1 MERDEFKILVKSM
14 KAVYAQPTFLPDQ
27 DAFNVWYALLKDLPY
42 ELASMAVQKH
52 MLTEKF
58 PPTIADLRA
67 KANEVVEQPAE
78 EMSELEAWALVRKA
92 IGNSNYHADEEF
104 ARLPEVCRIAV
115 GSPVNLREW
124 AMMNSDQVATV
135 EQSHFI
141 RNYRTAAKRMT
152 EDRKLPPAFRERIAE
167 HRRKHAELKSRDQP
181 EIEVKAEE
189 KIEQADER
197 PSGMSA
203 ETRRKLDELLRKI
216 SI

>member
-1 MERDEFKILVKSM
+1 MERDEIKILVKSM
-14 KAVYAQPTFLPDQ
+14 RAVYAQPTFLPDQ

-67 KANEVVEQPAE
+67 KANEVVERPAE

-92 IGNSNYHADEEF
+92 IGNSNYHAEEEF

-115 GSPVNLREW
+115 GSPANLREW
-124 AMMNSDQVATV
+124 AMMDSDQVATV

-141 RNYRTAAKRMT
+141 RNYRAAAKRMT
-152 EDRKLPPAFRERIAE
+152 EDRKLPSAFRERIAE

-181 EIEVKAEE
+181 EIEAKAEE
-189 KIEQADER
+189 KIEQAEEK

>member
-189 KIEQADER
+189 KIEQAEER

>member
-67 KANEVVEQPAE
+67 KANEVVERPAE

-92 IGNSNYHADEEF
+92 IGNSNYHAEEEF

-115 GSPVNLREW
+115 GSPANLREW
-124 AMMNSDQVATV
+124 AMMDSDQVATV

-141 RNYRTAAKRMT
+141 RNYRAAAKRMT
-152 EDRKLPPAFRERIAE
+152 EDRKLPQAFRERIAE
-167 HRRKHAELKSRDQP
+167 HRRKHAELKRRDQP
-181 EIEVKAEE
+181 EIEAKAEE
-189 KIEQADER
+189 KIEQTEEK

>member
-1 MERDEFKILVKSM
+1 
-14 KAVYAQPTFLPDQ
+14 
-27 DAFNVWYALLKDLPY
+27 
-42 ELASMAVQKH
+42 MAVQKH

-67 KANEVVEQPAE
+67 KANEVVERPAE

-92 IGNSNYHADEEF
+92 IGNSNYHAEEEF
-104 ARLPEVCRIAV
+104 ARLPKVCRIAV
-115 GSPVNLREW
+115 GSPANLREW
-124 AMMNSDQVATV
+124 AMMDSDQVATV

-181 EIEVKAEE
+181 EIEDKAEE
-189 KIEQADER
+189 KIEQTEEK

-203 ETRRKLDELLRKI
+203 ETRKKLDELLRKI

>member
-67 KANEVVEQPAE
+67 KANEVVERPAE

-92 IGNSNYHADEEF
+92 IGNSGYHSEEEF
-104 ARLPEVCRIAV
+104 SKLPEVCQIAV
-115 GSPVNLREW
+115 GSPANLREW
-124 AMMNSDQVATV
+124 AMMDSDQVATV

-141 RNYRTAAKRMT
+141 RNYRAAAKRIT

-181 EIEVKAEE
+181 EIEAKAEE
-189 KIEQADER
+189 NIEQAEEK
-197 PSGMSA
+197 PVGMSA
-203 ETRRKLDELLRKI
+203 ETRRKLDELLQKI

>member
-52 MLTEKF
+52 MLTGKF

-67 KANEVVEQPAE
+67 KANEVVERPAE

-92 IGNSNYHADEEF
+92 IGNSNYHAEEEF

-115 GSPVNLREW
+115 GSPANLREW
-124 AMMNSDQVATV
+124 AMMDSDQVATV

-141 RNYRTAAKRMT
+141 RNYRAAAKRMT
-152 EDRKLPPAFRERIAE
+152 EDRKLPSAFRERIAE

-181 EIEVKAEE
+181 EIEAKAEE
-189 KIEQADER
+189 KIEQAEEK